1 VAGLSLSRRAIA
13 LIVAVVLA
21 AVATVA
27 LVSYVQS
34 AHSKNLPHPVTA
46 YVAKTDIAANTDAAT
61 IISKGLVETKT
72 VDQSVV
78 PTGAITSLTDIQ
90 GKVTTVNIAQ
100 NEIILAARF
109 ATPGSVT
116 PGAGQPLLPI
126 PTGYQAMSVEV
137 STIPGVANFIQAG
150 DRVSIIAQLSVQ
162 QGGAPVNL
170 VKFLLQDVQVLQ
182 IGTRVIVP
190 SANGQGGPTSSVQ
203 QAAGK
208 VDLTLAVTPAQAE
221 KLALGTLQGTLYF
234 TLVPE
239 GQKAASTPGRSLK
252 TAFAR

>member
-1 VAGLSLSRRAIA
+1 MAGISLSRRAIA

-46 YVAKTDIAANTDAAT
+46 YVAKADIAANTDAAT
-61 IISKGLVETKT
+61 IISKGLIETKT
-72 VDQSVV
+72 VDQSVL

-90 GKVTTVNIAQ
+90 GKVNTVNIAQ
-100 NEIILAARF
+100 NEIILASRF

-137 STIPGVANFIQAG
+137 STIPGVANFIQPG
-150 DRVSIIAQLSVQ
+150 DKVSVIVQLPTATGG
-162 QGGAPVNL
+162 QGTSQ
-170 VKFLLQDVQVLQ
+170 VKFLLQNLLVLQ
-182 IGTRVIVP
+182 VGTRVIVP
-190 SANGQGGPTSSVQ
+190 PQNGQPGGAAIQ
-203 QAAGK
+203 QTAGK
-208 VDLTLAVTPAQAE
+208 VDLTVAVTAIQAE
-221 KLALGTLQGTLYF
+221 KLALATLQGVLYF
-234 TLVPE
+234 TLVPP
-239 GQKAASTPGRSLK
+239 GQKAATTPGRTLK
-252 TAFAR
+252 NEYSR